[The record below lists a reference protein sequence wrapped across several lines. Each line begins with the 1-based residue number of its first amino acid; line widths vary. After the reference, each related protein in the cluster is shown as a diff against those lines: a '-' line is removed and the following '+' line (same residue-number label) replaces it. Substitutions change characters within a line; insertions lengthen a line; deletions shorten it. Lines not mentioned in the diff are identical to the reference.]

1 MKQKK
6 LQMIQNIRNISTRI
20 DKLSKLELQT
30 IRGID
35 SHTFRPPHFIFY
47 MTNWYEYSFPAR
59 LNTIFHEML

>member
-30 IRGID
+30 IRGYD
-35 SHTFRPPHFIFY
+35 SQSHK
-47 MTNWYEYSFPAR
+47 
-59 LNTIFHEML
+59 